1 MNSVLLDITTKE
13 DYVLNATVDVQHVTG
28 LNHAQ
33 AAFQFTIWLKATVVM
48 LDVFLATLKLAGNA
62 KQDTYLRTINASL
75 VLLIVEDAQMEYVT
89 R

>member
-1 MNSVLLDITTKE
+1 
-13 DYVLNATVDVQHVTG
+13 
-28 LNHAQ
+28 
-33 AAFQFTIWLKATVVM
+33 M
-48 LDVFLATLKLAGNA
+48 LDVLLATLKLAGNA